1 MKNILKNAENAEKLL
16 KLTSDTMI
24 LLDKN
29 GICVDIAVYNVDL
42 WFLKEDRLQ
51 GKNILQLLP
60 PSTYRQVRPEFEK
73 VLVHRKISIQNY
85 ELTIGDKT
93 YFFKCIMRPYED
105 MVLCQYRDITE
116 RSQRKLKLEKNN
128 YELNEIQKAAL
139 IGRWRYDSNKTSFGY
154 SGHSGVMCTE
164 EKQEIQLGEYMEYV
178 LPEDR
183 DVFGKWLIRNLQGNL
198 EESVEYRIHYQKQ
211 VYYIRLKTF
220 SREIHKNGSTILEG
234 YIQNITDIQQR
245 RNDINLLTHAINN
258 SAEDIFAAH
267 EDGMLVFANRRFRQH
282 HNIGITDDITQIN
295 ICQLDAYPQGE
306 EGWKKVIASVNKG
319 EEHNGFILPKPLPLH
334 PEVLAME
341 GNAYWVTSDKGEDI
355 LWAFGRDITLR
366 IKNEQQIKRFSQI
379 LDKTIENL
387 PAGIVVK
394 DIENG
399 FRYLYRNRESYN
411 RNIPM
416 KEALGKDD
424 FDFYPLD
431 IAQEKR
437 RQDIEIARTGI
448 EKHWIAEEHD
458 QNGKSIFLDKRKMR
472 IDSNDFPPILLSIEW
487 DITEMERMKR
497 ELLVAKEK
505 AETSD
510 QLKSAFLANM
520 SHEIRTPLNAI
531 VGFSRIIA
539 ESTDAE
545 ERKNYYDIVEA
556 NNERLLQL
564 INEILDLSKI
574 EAGMVEFTI
583 TPVRLHPLCKEIH
596 DALKFRYPLGVEL
609 IYEPSEEDIV
619 IEGDKNR
626 IFQVVSN
633 LIGNAFKFTTSGS
646 VSYGYCRKGDEI
658 EFHVSDTGIGIEA
671 DKLSKVLERFVKVN
685 SFAQGTGLGLS
696 ICKTII
702 ERLGGTI
709 SVSSEMG
716 EGTTFIFTLPSP
728 TKKEE
733 VMQTSSEL
741 PENNSGVSDAT
752 EQRSNPSGSDA
763 ESIGVQ
769 EPATL
774 KASEELKSPTILV
787 AEDTDS
793 NYILVKAI
801 LGKSYHLERAK
812 DGMEAIAMFEEL
824 HPELILMDMKMPNL
838 GGLDATKIIRELS
851 PKTPIIALTAY
862 AYEQDKQAAFDVGCN
877 EFLTKPYT
885 QEKLKGLIEK
895 YLK

>member
-16 KLTSDTMI
+16 ELTSDTMI
-24 LLDKN
+24 LLDRN

-510 QLKSAFLANM
+510 QLKS
-520 SHEIRTPLNAI
+520 
-531 VGFSRIIA
+531 
-539 ESTDAE
+539 
-545 ERKNYYDIVEA
+545 
-556 NNERLLQL
+556 
-564 INEILDLSKI
+564 
-574 EAGMVEFTI
+574 
-583 TPVRLHPLCKEIH
+583 
-596 DALKFRYPLGVEL
+596 
-609 IYEPSEEDIV
+609 PS
-619 IEGDKNR
+619 
-626 IFQVVSN
+626 
-633 LIGNAFKFTTSGS
+633 
-646 VSYGYCRKGDEI
+646 
-658 EFHVSDTGIGIEA
+658 
-671 DKLSKVLERFVKVN
+671 
-685 SFAQGTGLGLS
+685 
-696 ICKTII
+696 
-702 ERLGGTI
+702 
-709 SVSSEMG
+709 
-716 EGTTFIFTLPSP
+716 SP
-728 TKKEE
+728 
-733 VMQTSSEL
+733 
-741 PENNSGVSDAT
+741 
-752 EQRSNPSGSDA
+752 
-763 ESIGVQ
+763 I
-769 EPATL
+769 
-774 KASEELKSPTILV
+774 
-787 AEDTDS
+787 
-793 NYILVKAI
+793 
-801 LGKSYHLERAK
+801 
-812 DGMEAIAMFEEL
+812 
-824 HPELILMDMKMPNL
+824 
-838 GGLDATKIIRELS
+838 
-851 PKTPIIALTAY
+851 
-862 AYEQDKQAAFDVGCN
+862 
-877 EFLTKPYT
+877 
-885 QEKLKGLIEK
+885 
-895 YLK
+895 